1 MRVRSWLAA
10 AVVAALAGTPGLVRG
25 QTPEPARNA
34 ATPAPAAKPA
44 ASAPAGK
51 TAASAPDA
59 ACVARAVEKIQR
71 RYEAVRD
78 QSADFVQTSR
88 SVALGGPG
96 AAATSRGNVVFA
108 KPGKMR
114 WAYVEPEKSLV
125 VSDGHWLWIYDPAH
139 AEVQKLAVGDGFLSG
154 AAIQFL
160 LGEGEILRDF
170 EASAEVCSDER
181 VELVLV
187 PRRDASYEKL
197 RVRSDPASGELL
209 ETTVID
215 LLGNVTQVAFSRTRT
230 NLAPDDDLFRFPA
243 TPGVK
248 VIELAPPTPRSA
260 DPPTRKS
267 P

>member
-1 MRVRSWLAA
+1 MRRFGSL
-10 AVVAALAGTPGLVRG
+10 ALAGLAGLLG
-25 QTPEPARNA
+25 AAGLARAQGAA
-34 ATPAPAAKPA
+34 ATAA
-44 ASAPAGK
+44 
-51 TAASAPDA
+51 DA
-59 ACVARAVEKIQR
+59 ACVTRAVEAIQR

-78 QSADFVQTSR
+78 LSADFVQTSR

-96 AAATSRGNVVFA
+96 SAATSRGSVVFA

-114 WAYVEPEKSLV
+114 WAYDEPEPSLV

-139 AEVQKLAVGDGFLSG
+139 EEVQKLAVGDGFLSG

-160 LGEGEILRDF
+160 LGEGEIRRDF
-170 EASAEVCSDER
+170 EVTADVCSDAK

-197 RVRSDPASGELL
+197 RVRSDPATGELL

-215 LLGNVTQVAFSRTRT
+215 LLGNVTQVAFSHTRT
-230 NLAPDDDLFRFPA
+230 NLGPDDALFSFRA
-243 TPGVK
+243 KPGVK
-248 VIELAPPTPRSA
+248 VIELAPPTRN
-260 DPPTRKS
+260 S

>member
-1 MRVRSWLAA
+1 VCAHGRSATARLIATGWLA
-10 AVVAALAGTPGLVRG
+10 GLL
-25 QTPEPARNA
+25 A
-34 ATPAPAAKPA
+34 ATGIASAQGPERAAGAAAPAA
-44 ASAPAGK
+44 
-51 TAASAPDA
+51 DA
-59 ACVARAVEKIQR
+59 ACVTRAVEKIQR

-78 QSADFVQTSR
+78 LSADFVQTSR

-96 AAATSRGNVVFA
+96 SAATSHGTVVFA

-114 WAYVEPEKSLV
+114 WAYDDPEPSVV

-139 AEVQKLAVGDGFLSG
+139 QEVQKLLVGDGFLSG

-160 LGEGEILRDF
+160 LGEGKIERDF
-170 EASAEVCSDER
+170 AVSAEACSDAK

-187 PRRDASYEKL
+187 PRREASYEKL

-209 ETTVID
+209 ETTVVD
-215 LLGNVTQVAFSRTRT
+215 LLGNVTQVAFSHTRT
-230 NLAPDDDLFRFPA
+230 NLHPADALFSFPA

-248 VIELAPPTPRSA
+248 VIELEN
-260 DPPTRKS
+260 PTRKA